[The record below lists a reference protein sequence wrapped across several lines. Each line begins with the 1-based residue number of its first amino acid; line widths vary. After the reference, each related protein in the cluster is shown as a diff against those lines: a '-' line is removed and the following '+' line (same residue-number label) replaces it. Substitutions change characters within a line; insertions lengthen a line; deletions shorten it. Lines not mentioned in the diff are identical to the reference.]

1 MMAEDQAA
9 AAENGEEEGGKKKSK
24 LKLIIIFVVALLV
37 LGGGGAAAYF
47 LLLAEPDT
55 EQSAEKEA
63 EAVEPVRGPAIYVKV
78 RSMEGRPM
86 FVVPLRSKEKT
97 RAGRGHYMQAY
108 VEAKTRNP
116 EVEAA
121 LKLHMP
127 VVVSRL
133 NKMFSSQQFEV
144 LQTKE
149 GRSELR
155 QQAVDEVREVMME
168 KIGRP
173 GVETVLFTNFVM
185 Q

>member
-1 MMAEDQAA
+1 MADDQAA
-9 AAENGEEEGGKKKSK
+9 DAENAGEEGGKKKSK
-24 LKLIIIFVVALLV
+24 LKLIIISVVLLIV

-47 LLLAEPDT
+47 LLLADPP
-55 EQSAEKEA
+55 AEETAEEA
-63 EAVEPVRGPAIYVKV
+63 APEPVEEARGPAIYVKV
-78 RSMEGRPM
+78 RSLEGRPM
-86 FVVPLRSKEKT
+86 FVVPLRSAEKT
-97 RAGRGHYMQAY
+97 RKGRGHYMQAY

-133 NKMFSSQQFEV
+133 NKMFSMQQFEV
-144 LQTKE
+144 LQTKQ
-149 GRSELR
+149 GRTDLR
-155 QQAVDEVREVMME
+155 QKAVDEVREVMIE